1 MTYNCVSGGI
11 GMPLV
16 KEIINW
22 TIISRV
28 FYTEYLR
35 LTKNNEASMTDIG
48 GNLNR
53 LLDEAQKMQD
63 RMKKAQEELI
73 QLTVEGKSG
82 GGMVKVRMNGRH
94 DVTKVTIARSLLN
107 EEVEML
113 EDLVAA
119 AVNDAVRQVEKVS
132 KEKINQLT
140 AGLNIPADF
149 MKDEDQA

>member
-1 MTYNCVSGGI
+1 MS
-11 GMPLV
+11 
-16 KEIINW
+16 
-22 TIISRV
+22 
-28 FYTEYLR
+28 
-35 LTKNNEASMTDIG
+35 DIG

-63 RMKKAQEELI
+63 RMKQAQEELI
-73 QLTVEGKSG
+73 QLVVEGKAG

-94 DVTKVTIARSLLN
+94 DVSKVTIARSLLN

-132 KEKINQLT
+132 KDKINQLT
-140 AGLNIPADF
+140 AGLNIPTDF
-149 MKDEDQA
+149 MKDEDKE